1 MGLRFFDLFAGIGG
15 FRLALERNN
24 HICIGSCEI
33 DKYARE
39 TYKKNFGEY
48 PIYTDAKNIIH
59 KHVPDFDIL
68 CAGFPC
74 QAFSFA
80 GKRHGFEDI
89 RGTLFYEIVKL
100 AKAKQP
106 KLLFLENV
114 KGLLNHDNGRT
125 FSTIL
130 STFDALG
137 YDTEWQII
145 NSKYFVPQNRE
156 RIFII
161 GHIREESSRKIFPLG
176 DCNRINDETRRE
188 TQSEG
193 SRVRS
198 RYSRTIDANYL
209 KGGGSRTMIAYSKT
223 LRRGKWARGEDSV
236 EIRYKEGISNTLL
249 GGDGCSAQA
258 TMTLVGEPKIDYINP
273 TASQGY
279 RVARPTGIGQTL
291 AANAGGLGA
300 KCGLTTQYDRIRK
313 LTPKECERLQGFPD
327 DWTEGVSDSQRY
339 KQCGNA
345 VTVDVVE
352 YITKHL

>member
-1 MGLRFFDLFAGIGG
+1 MRFFDLFAGIGG

-24 HICIGSCEI
+24 HICIGSCEW

-48 PIYTDAKNIIH
+48 PIYSDAKNIIP
-59 KHVPDFDIL
+59 KRITDFDIL

-89 RGTLFYEIVKL
+89 RGTLFNEIARI

-130 STFDALG
+130 STFDELG
-137 YDTEWQII
+137 YDTEWQVI

-161 GHIREESSRKIFPLG
+161 GHLRGESRRKVFPLG
-176 DCNRINDETRRE
+176 DCNRSNDETRRE
-188 TQSEG
+188 TQSKG
-193 SRVRS
+193 SRIRS
-198 RYSRTIDANYL
+198 PLSRTIDANYL
-209 KGGGSRTMIAYSKT
+209 KGGGSRTMIS
-223 LRRGKWARGEDSV
+223 
-236 EIRYKEGISNTLL
+236 
-249 GGDGCSAQA
+249 
-258 TMTLVGEPKIDYINP
+258 EPKVHVI
-273 TASQGY
+273 SS
-279 RVARPTGIGQTL
+279 
-291 AANAGGLGA
+291 
-300 KCGLTTQYDRIRK
+300 TQYDRIRK

-327 DWTEGVSDSQRY
+327 DWTSGVSDSQRY

-345 VTVDVVE
+345 VTVTVVE
-352 YITKHL
+352 YIVKHLDNN